1 MDKTELDYVPV
12 STPAQVKDFIEF
24 SPVWKDMR
32 RELEVWLV
40 EIHMMLENLD
50 GEASYRALDRL
61 GGCAEA
67 VRNLLNF
74 PQVLL
79 TNADVG
85 GRESKINNYVRN
97 SNEGSTNDDRRE

>member
-1 MDKTELDYVPV
+1 MNKTELDYTPV
-12 STPAQVKDFIEF
+12 STPAQVKEFIEF
-24 SPVWKDMR
+24 SPIWKDMQ
-32 RELEVWLV
+32 RELDVWLV

-74 PQVLL
+74 PHVLM
-79 TNADVG
+79 TNADSG
-85 GRESKINNYVRN
+85 NREAEIGKQDKKNI
-97 SNEGSTNDDRRE
+97 